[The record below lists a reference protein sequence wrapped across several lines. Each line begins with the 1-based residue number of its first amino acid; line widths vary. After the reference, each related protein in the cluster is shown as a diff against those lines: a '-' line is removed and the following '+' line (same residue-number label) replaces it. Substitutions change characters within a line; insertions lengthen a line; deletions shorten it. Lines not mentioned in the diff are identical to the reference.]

1 MAIQITRSG
10 QALGAAIRGVD
21 LARPLAG
28 DDTAAIRAAWLA
40 HQVIYFPDQAL
51 TIADLERVSRAFGPF
66 GEDPFIAPI
75 PGHPHVIAVKREA
88 NETTPLFAEVWHS
101 DWSFRATPPAGTLLY
116 GVEIPPQGGDTL
128 FADQYGAYEAL
139 PEATKARIAP
149 LRGVHSAAR
158 GYSKEGLYGER
169 DKGRSMTIRPS
180 DDALATQAHPIVRT
194 HAETGRKA
202 LFVNMGYSRASRAFH
217 TMRRGRCSWSSFSI
231 SSGMSS
237 STATAGRRA
246 WRRCGTI
253 AASRTRPP
261 AAMKASG
268 ANSGAPRSM
277 SRSPWRQPRPAPA
290 SSE

>member
-21 LARPLAG
+21 LARPLA
-28 DDTAAIRAAWLA
+28 DDDIAAIRAAWLA
-40 HQVIYFPDQAL
+40 HQVVYFPDQAL
-51 TIADLERVSRAFGPF
+51 TIADLERVSAAFGPF

-88 NETTPLFAEVWHS
+88 DETTPIFAEVWHS

-128 FADQYGAYEAL
+128 FADQYCAYEAL

-149 LRGVHSAAR
+149 LKGVHSAAR
-158 GYSKEGLYGER
+158 GYSKGGLYGER

-202 LFVNMGYSRASRAFH
+202 LFVNMGYTQSIEGLPHDEAWALLLDLFQHQQKDEFVYRHSWAPGMATLWDNRCVTHKATGGYEGF
-217 TMRRGRCSWSSFSI
+217 RREL
-231 SSGMSS
+231 
-237 STATAGRRA
+237 
-246 WRRCGTI
+246 WRTTI
-253 AASRTRPP
+253 DEPLAVAA
-261 AAMKASG
+261 A
-268 ANSGAPRSM
+268 
-277 SRSPWRQPRPAPA
+277 
-290 SSE
+290 